1 MSRGNRWLRTFK
13 LAAPIALIGVMACYD
28 APVET
33 PVPSTT
39 QETDVRVEQNIKN
52 KVDILFMVDNSPSM
66 IPKQNQLKSQFP
78 QLIKILD
85 DFGKMNPAWYH
96 SGVVTSDLGAGPYN
110 LGNGQCHPGG
120 DGAQLQAVG
129 AAAASGCTAPTGGV
143 NFIDYNQLTPDASGN
158 ATSNLPPGQDLATTF
173 SCMASVGAGGCG
185 FEQQLESVYLAL
197 HNPPAANHDF
207 LRPDALLVVVWVTDE
222 DDDCS
227 IPPDSDLFDPTQM
240 QYGALLSYR
249 GTHYGVACSINGMD
263 QLMPYGDSG
272 GTLMGCHGA
281 PNPNGN
287 SKGVPPA
294 GQGKCYDLNRYIN
307 FFSKPSGAGG
317 IKTDPSDVI
326 LFDITAPDSP
336 VSSILANPSETP
348 PGPYVQCPMIDTTNT
363 CAVVVQH
370 SCIAPDNNAFF
381 GDPAIRIR
389 QVVNSVKNNQ
399 STSICDTSYQSAL
412 QSLGALIVSNIGAG
426 CITSPFKDP
435 ANPDC
440 VVEDITANMDG
451 STTVNEIPWCGA
463 NHENPTPCWE
473 LKSNPKCSAVC
484 AKPGDPAQQ
493 FGINIDRGTMMIP
506 ANTTARVACSTLAIA
521 KPANN
526 DFMCAP

>member
-96 SGVVTSDLGAGPYN
+96 IGVVTSDLGAGQFN
-110 LGNGQCHPGG
+110 LGGGQCHPGG
-120 DGAQLQAVG
+120 DGGQLQAVG
-129 AAAASGCTAPTGGV
+129 AAAAAGCTAPTGGV
-143 NFIDYNQLTPDASGN
+143 NFIDYNQLMPDASGN

-173 SCMASVGAGGCG
+173 SCMASVGAAGCG
-185 FEQQLESVYLAL
+185 FEHQLESVYRAL
-197 HNPPAANHDF
+197 HDPVPANHDF

-222 DDDCS
+222 DDCS
-227 IPPDSDLFDPTQM
+227 APPNTDLFDPAKT
-240 QYGALLSYR
+240 QYGAELSYR
-249 GTHYGVACSINGMD
+249 CTQYGIQCGNPAM
-263 QLMPYGDSG
+263 LMPYGDSG
-272 GTLMGCHGA
+272 GVLMGCQSA
-281 PNPNGN
+281 PNPNGM
-287 SKGVPPA
+287 GP
-294 GQGKCYDLNRYIN
+294 GKLFDVGRYITY
-307 FFSKPSGAGG
+307 FSKPGGAGG
-317 IKTDPSDVI
+317 VKTDPNDVI

-336 VSSILANPSETP
+336 VSSLLANPSETP
-348 PGPYVQCPMIDTTNT
+348 PGPYVQCPAITANNS
-363 CAVVVQH
+363 CAVVLQH
-370 SCIAPDNNAFF
+370 SCIAPSDNAFF
-381 GDPAIRIR
+381 GDPAVRIR
-389 QVVNSVKNNQ
+389 QVVNSVAHNQ